1 MNGMKFRPVLAAV
14 IAAAGLSIAACNSSG
29 ATVEALPATATLAPI
44 VSLTPRFTATPIPS
58 RTDMP
63 TETLTP
69 SNTFTEAP
77 PTATFTPS
85 PTPPVMGSV
94 YSVNDVNLREGPGV
108 TFPLITA
115 LRPGTSI
122 EVVATDTS
130 GAWFNVRM
138 DGGDEGWISATL
150 VRLEPTNTP
159 PPTATPS
166 PDLTSLAQGTALP
179 TSILGGQPV
188 TPTPPRS
195 VVTPSPAG
203 PTETGVRLPN
213 MQAIDQTA
221 TALASN
227 ALQITPF
234 SSSQPTSGPLGGPTG
249 GPMPGTPTAA
259 VPVGNASSQEGVD
272 VLAYCDNPIFGS
284 PPPADLAVGSTI
296 DVYWSWYATSMALLQ
311 DHIEAASY
319 TVLLDGT
326 RLNITFQPAP
336 REQSDGRYYQY
347 YYARSESLAR
357 GQHTVQYTVSWDRAI
372 SDGEGSYGPGTT
384 RVTDT
389 GTCTFTVR

>member
-1 MNGMKFRPVLAAV
+1 MNSLKFRPVLAAV
-14 IAAAGLSIAACNSSG
+14 AAAAGVFIAACDGSA
-29 ATVEALPATATLAPI
+29 ATVEPLPATATLAPI
-44 VSLTPRFTATPIPS
+44 ISLTPRFTATPIPT
-58 RTDMP
+58 RTEMP

-69 SNTFTEAP
+69 SQTFTEAP
-77 PTATFTPS
+77 PTETFTPS
-85 PTPPVMGSV
+85 PTPPITGSV

-108 TFPLITA
+108 TFPLIIA
-115 LRPGTSI
+115 LRPGTSV

-130 GAWFNVRM
+130 GAWYNVRM
-138 DGGDEGWISATL
+138 EDGDEGWISATL

-159 PPTATPS
+159 LPSATPS
-166 PDLTSLAQGTALP
+166 PDLTSLALGTALP

-195 VVTPSPAG
+195 VVTPSPSG

-213 MQAIDQTA
+213 MEAIDQTA
-221 TALASN
+221 TALAFN
-227 ALQITPF
+227 AQQITPF
-234 SSSQPTSGPLGGPTG
+234 SSSEPTNGPLGGPTG
-249 GPMPGTPTAA
+249 GPLPGTPTAA

-284 PPPADLAVGSTI
+284 PAPTDLAVGSTV
-296 DVYWSWYATSMALLQ
+296 DVYWSWYATTLDLLQ
-311 DHIEAASY
+311 DHIDAASY
-319 TVLLDGT
+319 TVTLDGT

-347 YYARSESLAR
+347 YYARTEPLTR
-357 GQHTVQYTVSWDRAI
+357 GQHTIQYTVAWDRAI
-372 SDGEGSYGPGTT
+372 SDGESNYGPGTT
-384 RVTDT
+384 RITET